1 MADTK
6 VLYSPLC
13 EARWAYLIEPR
24 AQMDPDKPKAW
35 SVDLVMKK
43 DDPKTEAFIKRL
55 EEVFV
60 AEHGTKKRRSDKGFP
75 VKPDKN
81 DPNLLIAKFKAQQL
95 IRDDGS
101 SAPAPKVIDSKK
113 QAWSGDAIGNGSKL
127 IVAFKPFAWDRPEGC
142 GLSLI
147 LRAAQVVHFVPYE
160 GDDATDGFEEQEGY
174 TVAGVADE
182 FDEFAEI

>member
-13 EARWAYLIEPR
+13 EARWAYLIDPR

-35 SVDLVMKK
+35 SVDLIMAK
-43 DDPKTEAFIKRL
+43 DDPKTEAFVKRL

-81 DPNLLIAKFKAQQL
+81 DPNLLVAKFKAQQL

-101 SAPAPKVIDSKK
+101 SAPAPKVID
-113 QAWSGDAIGNGSKL
+113 
-127 IVAFKPFAWDRPEGC
+127 
-142 GLSLI
+142 
-147 LRAAQVVHFVPYE
+147 AAS
-160 GDDATDGFEEQEGY
+160 
-174 TVAGVADE
+174 
-182 FDEFAEI
+182 